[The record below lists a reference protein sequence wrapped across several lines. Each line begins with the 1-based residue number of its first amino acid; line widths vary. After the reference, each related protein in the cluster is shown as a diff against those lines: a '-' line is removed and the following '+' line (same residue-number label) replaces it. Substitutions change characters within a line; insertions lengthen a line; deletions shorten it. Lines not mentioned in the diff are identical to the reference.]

1 MNDYIVAFESS
12 NCFLPTTKKT
22 FKTEE
27 DVLKEYDRLKEA
39 GHENIKIL
47 EALWVEAYF
56 DEYEKLKENEK

>member
-1 MNDYIVAFESS
+1 MKVYIVAFEGS
-12 NCFLPTTKKT
+12 NFFLPTTRKT

-27 DVLKEYDRLKEA
+27 NVLKEYDRLREA

-47 EALWVEAYF
+47 EALWVESYF